1 MKDHDK
7 ALETYQEGLK
17 HEPNSEELKEGV
29 RRCME
34 HINKVDSVCKGC
46 SLAILRYFL
55 AASLSAACPL
65 PLHMQHVQMAQLL
78 PQVSCLA
85 LGGELASSPCLL
97 AFTACRGECASA
109 PDLHTSSI

>member
-34 HINKVDSVCKGC
+34 HINKVGSVCKMPP
-46 SLAILRYFL
+46 SRDADTIIASRLLACQQPAHCVCLRIAQRAAML
-55 AASLSAACPL
+55 A
-65 PLHMQHVQMAQLL
+65 
-78 PQVSCLA
+78 
-85 LGGELASSPCLL
+85 CLL
-97 AFTACRGECASA
+97 LTPSA
-109 PDLHTSSI
+109 GSP

>member
-34 HINKVDSVCKGC
+34 HINKVDPVCKRGG
-46 SLAILRYFL
+46 
-55 AASLSAACPL
+55 AASMLTPSLLFWLPACQQPAHCFCI
-65 PLHMQHVQMAQLL
+65 P
-78 PQVSCLA
+78 
-85 LGGELASSPCLL
+85 
-97 AFTACRGECASA
+97 TAEFRDC
-109 PDLHTSSI
+109 